1 MRTAAGSEQT
11 ERLGNITEEV
21 DVNCR
26 RQGADGEVGK
36 IQEGRGTRPA
46 GRQAWQGRRGIFLI
60 K

>member
-11 ERLGNITEEV
+11 VRLGNITEEV

-26 RQGADGEVGK
+26 RQEADGEVGK

-46 GRQAWQGRRGIFLI
+46 GRQA
-60 K
+60 